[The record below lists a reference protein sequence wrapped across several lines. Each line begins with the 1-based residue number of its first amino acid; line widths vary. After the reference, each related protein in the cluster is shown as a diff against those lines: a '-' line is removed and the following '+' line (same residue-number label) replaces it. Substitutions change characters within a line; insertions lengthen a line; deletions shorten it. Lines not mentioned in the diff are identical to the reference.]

1 MRQCPPARSLPAF
14 VGKRCMVPTAHQHR
28 VFDGPTPC
36 VPAAE
41 FRNALSKLATAVS
54 VVTTDGPGGTAGVT
68 CSAVC
73 ALSDEPAMI
82 LVCVH
87 AKSATNTAIKSN
99 RNLCVNCLQ
108 SGQSDLSQAFAGIGA
123 IPMRERFALSAWDS
137 LVTGAPRCRDAL
149 IALDCVVAEVR
160 DIGTHSVFVA
170 KVLATAEADKGE
182 PLLYQRR
189 TYVTTCAL

>member
-1 MRQCPPARSLPAF
+1 ML
-14 VGKRCMVPTAHQHR
+14 PTAPQDR
-28 VFDGPTPC
+28 FEKPTLC
-36 VPAAE
+36 VPATE
-41 FRNALSKLATAVS
+41 FRSALSKLATAVS
-54 VVTTDGPGGTAGVT
+54 IVTTGGSAGTAGVT

-87 AKSATNTAIKSN
+87 GKSATNAVIKAN
-99 RNLCVNCLQ
+99 RNLCVNCLK
-108 SGQSDLSQAFAGIGA
+108 SGQSDLSQAFAGVGA
-123 IPMRERFALSAWDS
+123 VSMRDRFALGSWDS

-149 IALDCVVAEVR
+149 VALDCEVAEVR

-170 KVLATAEADKGE
+170 KVLATSEADRGE

>member
-1 MRQCPPARSLPAF
+1 MLTDASQDRVCLNPA
-14 VGKRCMVPTAHQHR
+14 
-28 VFDGPTPC
+28 PC
-36 VPAAE
+36 VPAVE
-41 FRNALSKLATAVS
+41 FRSALSKLATAVS

-87 AKSATNTAIKSN
+87 SKSATNAAIKSN

-108 SGQSDLSQAFAGIGA
+108 SDQSDLSQAFAGIGA
-123 IPMRERFALSAWDS
+123 LSMRDRFALGAWDS
-137 LVTGAPRCRDAL
+137 LVTGAPRYRDAL
-149 IALDCVVAEVR
+149 IVLDCEVADVR

-170 KVLATAEADKGE
+170 KVLATSEADKGE

-189 TYVTTCAL
+189 AYVTTCAL